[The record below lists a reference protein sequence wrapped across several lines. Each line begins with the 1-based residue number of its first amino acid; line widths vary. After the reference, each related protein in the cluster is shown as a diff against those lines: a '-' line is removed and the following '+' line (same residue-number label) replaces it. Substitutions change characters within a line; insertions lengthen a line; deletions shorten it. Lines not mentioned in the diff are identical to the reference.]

1 VAQRVLAVLGA
12 VVIVL
17 VAIVVRSAIDDESD
31 DDGSGPGEGGDGR
44 VELIC
49 AYDLRPACDALDGV
63 EVTYQSAATT
73 AEHLAD
79 GSPQVDG
86 VDGWVTT
93 SAWLEVLESRSPG
106 ALGEGTLLATSPA
119 VVAVD
124 PDRTEAV
131 RTLCAGTALWRCLGD
146 RAGIRWGELGSG
158 SATWGALKTGLPDA
172 DSSSGLAVL
181 ASVAAGFFGS
191 TEFVSNDF
199 EPSGLASW
207 LARLAA
213 PSDGGEDDPIWILAT
228 VQGKYTA
235 VGDRA
240 ASVLERGVDTL
251 DPVPAIEI
259 SVVVAPLPG
268 GDDLPDPQ
276 PIRDGLVD
284 FGWTSASGPAPA
296 PTLKPGVMA
305 ALHTLWTE
313 VTR

>member
-17 VAIVVRSAIDDESD
+17 VAIVVRSALDDE
-31 DDGSGPGEGGDGR
+31 GDGGSNPADGR
-44 VELIC
+44 DGQVELIC

-73 AEHLAD
+73 AEHIAE

-86 VDGWVTT
+86 VDGWVTS
-93 SAWLEVLESRSPG
+93 SAWLEVLESRAPG
-106 ALGEGTLLATSPA
+106 ALGEATLLATSPA

-131 RTLCAGTALWRCLGD
+131 RTLCAGAALWRCLGD
-146 RAGIRWGELGSG
+146 RAGIRWGELGGG

-191 TEFVSNDF
+191 TDFVSNDF
-199 EPSGLASW
+199 EPNGLAGW
-207 LARLAA
+207 LARLAE
-213 PSDGGEDDPIWILAT
+213 PSAGGEDDPIWILAT

-251 DPVPAIEI
+251 DPEPPVEI
-259 SVVVAPLPG
+259 SVVVVPLPG
-268 GDDLPDPQ
+268 GDDLPDPE
-276 PIRDGLVD
+276 PIRDGLVE
-284 FGWTSASGPAPA
+284 FGWTRASGAAPE